1 MSYAPQPLAPPC
13 HPLLLPC
20 RLPHAAAPSIAMRR
34 QVPST
39 AAAQRAV
46 SRGPSRDALTTL
58 CTLRTGVTQHPSAP
72 PASRNLMAPA
82 RAIRHGLRLGRTTLG
97 VCPTE
102 TPPPS
107 TLTFPSTKL
116 GSTRRLTLT
125 LTLSQTLALATPH
138 TRCPPL
144 ARVYWTPHPNP
155 LSHYPLPQQHPPF
168 PTKGVMPVPPLGSA
182 TIRHQPM

>member
-1 MSYAPQPLAPPC
+1 MSYAPQPLAPPY

-46 SRGPSRDALTTL
+46 SRGPSRDALITL
-58 CTLRTGVTQHPSAP
+58 CTLWTGVTQHPSAP

-82 RAIRHGLRLGRTTLG
+82 HAIRHGLQLGRTTLG

-107 TLTFPSTKL
+107 TLTFPSTKH

-125 LTLSQTLALATPH
+125 LTLSQPLALATPH

-144 ARVYWTPHPNP
+144 TRVYWTPHPNP

-182 TIRHQPM
+182 TIRHQGM